1 VKHDLIGTLALAR
14 AKGPCNG
21 RRDTG
26 AHAAVGR
33 LQNEHHKRK
42 CERGTCQSVSPD
54 TPEKEPVKY
63 DYTNEGHQVMLGA
76 ASRSSVDS
84 IGPSSRSFVR
94 VAGGRGAAFV
104 TGDAG
109 DQEIET
115 L

>member
-1 VKHDLIGTLALAR
+1 MKHDLIGTLALAR
-14 AKGPCNG
+14 SKCSCNG
-21 RRDTG
+21 RRDTS
-26 AHAAVGR
+26 AHSAVGR

-42 CERGTCQSVSPD
+42 RERGTCKSVSPD